1 MAGRRIN
8 IFYLISLICTLVLIA
23 YICFIFIPQ
32 FNAYTDMMGIK
43 TVLIMVI
50 VLLST
55 AAAIQFFLLI
65 RPPQSEE

>member
-23 YICFIFIPQ
+23 YIWFIFIPQ
-32 FNAYTDMMGIK
+32 LNAYADMMGIK

-50 VLLST
+50 VLLSA